1 MTFFFFIQRKS
12 SKAGTHKI
20 IGIYS
25 TEAGNLTL
33 AVSTVLML
41 QWNKNSRASQV
52 LDTAIPGG
60 KVLKCFNAYMQ
71 TAVNPV

>member
-1 MTFFFFIQRKS
+1 MTYFLQRKS

-20 IGIYS
+20 IRIYS
-25 TEAGNLTL
+25 TEVGNLTL
-33 AVSTVLML
+33 AISTVLML

-60 KVLKCFNAYMQ
+60 KVKF
-71 TAVNPV
+71 